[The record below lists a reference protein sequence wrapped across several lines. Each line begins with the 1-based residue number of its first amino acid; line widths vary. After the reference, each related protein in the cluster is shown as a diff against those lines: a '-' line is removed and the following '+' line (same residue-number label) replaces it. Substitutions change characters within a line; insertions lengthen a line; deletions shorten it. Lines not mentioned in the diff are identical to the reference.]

1 MKPITFE
8 SIRNLLKT
16 KKKQKDKSSI
26 DQSFKRSDS
35 FKRISIRKSY
45 LERGRKRNAAA
56 VLRGST
62 KNLVNINEFE
72 DQAKVVKNPADK
84 LKATGGGGESVDV
97 ADVNAGGSS
106 SIPKRLLASSSPVA
120 ELSFEEKL
128 ESNDAS
134 LDEKIRALQEI
145 NDRYINENRDLIEK
159 TYEVSRKVEKVKIK
173 KPPRP
178 SKQQQQHL
186 PVPSRANEVQSSD
199 LNCRAAGGGV
209 PERATVQT
217 GGRLPLP
224 GQETSGS
231 RGRVKNVSHVNIN
244 VNSDAI
250 PEEDE
255 AHEGG
260 GGGVG
265 RGKLAGEDTADDKSF
280 YSISTFTIESNNT
293 LTNNG
298 HHHSHNNTNASSK
311 KSFRGSF
318 STSNGQG
325 KTTVGSATTTTTTA
339 ELPTLV
345 TIRTYCEP
353 NALMQSTTHVN
364 ERYLETSFDS
374 CPEEPADRR
383 DGSMKQALLRVAK
396 DAPKSP
402 SLARDIT
409 ERQRS
414 PSRIPRINTQT
425 FKMIRSKSRDGIVIR
440 IPAMDDGDGPEGG
453 KDHSGAKSDSGGG
466 HNSKGSE
473 DNLNR
478 QLSNDSALDLIDV
491 DIKVDE
497 KDLLRHGSAQNLSNG
512 PVGVGGDTVEL
523 KNLKN
528 KYRKKAKKASVSSK
542 TGTLDVGED
551 ASNTFKSHENF
562 ELQRTPKSAASAA
575 TPDGTGAGLPEP
587 KFIFPSNYFEE
598 ENNIFYDQTTLLY
611 DDGELPSPEN
621 SIPYALRIKE
631 NPFTKN
637 KEFYSINT
645 GRIWKQL
652 NLGQQEEDLSILST
666 PGPRLVPP
674 PKVKNES
681 FKSMSSRDSGFS
693 LTLTK
698 PKNLFRR
705 KSKKAT
711 LLQRR
716 KPPKLAVS
724 RDGYFKRV
732 MVVQRNSSKRK
743 KSIRKQRIPGRDIF
757 RELYDENWSKLG
769 DGFEGDVS
777 AAVAAAGNDGTL
789 EPEAP
794 DFARDFENFCNDRRY
809 NQEIHDLEAFY
820 EEHLKRLRHYYIQ
833 KKKMNEAAIKE
844 FYRDYGAGRVAGSG
858 VGVGGIAGG
867 TPGAAVTAGG
877 GEVDEENDYYDT
889 FIVTKNETIR
899 FKNSALQQ
907 RYFQQTDAGLEFV
920 FPHPDKRKSG
930 PGGAGSVGPGG
941 KSAKATK
948 SSGGSG
954 SHHNTGTTTSG
965 RKQLF
970 HEVRPYG
977 SPLEPLTVSAA
988 AANHYTEEE
997 FLRTDPCVTAKALVN
1012 RYKEPAAV
1020 MAFKRSI
1027 SAPFGD
1033 SNFQLTAAPGDELK
1047 RIRSTS
1053 TGAIQGA
1060 ISLAS
1065 IFPSVNGDSKS
1076 NGRHKYLGKGDDEEL
1091 AVGHDD
1097 NDDDDVEDDHEDGD
1111 DDGEDDDDDGEFSEN
1126 EFLINSLGDNLYCMR
1141 CDKMNSD
1148 CECFEES
1155 GDPVMAKR
1163 KDSGKPMARR
1173 LKCKGAKRVLGPNG
1187 EVVVVVGEKADERR
1201 VKEEN
1206 GSANTNDDD
1215 DDDDDDEE
1223 EETEEQLDENDENY
1237 CDVFDYNDINIIH
1250 VNHKKKVKRKKSKK
1264 RTVRKN
1270 HSTLRRG
1277 SYWGDIT
1284 QKGYEKKRTRLLQP
1298 YVSKNVQHA
1307 AGRPDV
1313 LQPEEPIRSAGI
1325 TPVPPLV
1332 LRQLHQHPQHGPLN
1346 QLRQAMLSSATTSLP
1361 SGSTSS
1367 SAGGV
1372 FEEQPPSSAA
1382 PTTVPS
1388 LVGSQQAGGPG
1399 LYSSALVAA
1408 AAEAMFKAMRISPPQ
1423 PTQAGTSGPTLPGA
1437 PGCGSGGTLMDPPA
1451 PVILRPKVHQQQPT
1465 PEPHP
1470 DRSSNAPAAASGGPA
1485 DGKNSRNNRRIGRH
1499 ESRYTSEVR
1508 QEAVQQALAA
1518 LKNRP
1523 KPSLPMPS
1531 KRSSVLNRSPERD
1544 HDDSDSSTEDESI
1557 PEEGMLGRISTPDRD
1572 NYNLPRDHILT
1583 REPMKLPSSRDHH
1596 HHSQPQPLPPQQ
1608 KQPSQHGID
1617 RRPPQMIPTQPN
1629 STQHATLSD
1638 TSSAGSPPAVHR
1650 NNHQYQNKPGYDL
1663 TDLSDFQPQ
1672 QRTPYAA
1679 PDITQF
1685 SANTRRGADRVTRYV
1700 NLANQ
1705 EPGDTSTAGRW
1716 KVSAKI
1722 QQLLN
1727 TLKRPKRRPLPEFY
1741 EDNDIELEIA
1751 ANPKDPNAPK
1761 PEGSLMT
1768 PVQGEQ
1774 LIVPSGLPRTLEAAL
1789 QRYGTSS
1796 FKAPMATVLDPN
1808 GKMTTTLTYGKLLSR
1823 AQKIAYALSTKVFSK
1838 GPEQVSLKPG
1848 DRVALVYPNSDPLN
1862 FLTAWYGCMFR
1873 GLVPLPIELPLSS
1886 SDSPPQQVGFLLSS
1900 CGVHVALTSEACLK
1914 GLPKSSTGEVAKLK
1928 GWPRLHWFVTEH
1940 LPKVP
1945 KDFNTSNN
1953 RISEDSNA
1961 YIEYTTD
1968 KEGSVMGVTVT
1979 RQAMINHCRAMTMAC
1994 HYTEGETIVCVLDF
2008 KREVGL
2014 WHSILTSVLNGMHV
2028 LFIPYALMK
2037 LRPSSWMQLIT
2048 KYRASCCL
2056 VKSRD
2061 LHWGLLATKDHKEIS
2076 LSSLRMLLVADG
2088 ANPWSLSSCDQFL
2101 SVFQSKGLRPDAI
2114 CPCASSSEVFT
2125 VSLRRPGRSAVGG
2138 YNQSATGRG
2147 VLSMSALS
2155 HGVVRVD
2162 SEDSLTSL
2170 TLQDCGQVMPS
2181 ATMVV
2186 VNAEGS
2192 PVLCKTDQV
2201 GEICVTSGSSGTA
2214 YYGLEGMTNSTFKVQ
2229 PLLEPPVTKDGETIP
2244 GKPIGEETYVR
2255 SGLLGFLGP
2264 GGLVFVCGS
2273 RDGLMTVTGRKHN
2286 SDDII
2291 ATVLAV
2297 EPMRF
2302 IYRGRIAVF
2311 SIKVLRDERVCVIA
2325 EQRPDCSEEESFQWM
2340 SRVLQAVD
2348 SIHQV
2353 GIYCL
2358 ALVPPNHLPK
2368 TPLGGIHLT
2377 EARRRFLEGSLH
2389 PANVLMCPHTCVTNL
2404 PKPREMHHGS
2414 IQQLQISGTSSSS
2427 SASNLLGA
2435 VGTGVT
2441 TGSTAGVAGAD
2452 ASVGPASVM
2461 VGNLVQGNRLA
2472 SAQGRDIGLA
2482 DDNERKHQLITG
2494 VLRWR
2499 ANSSPDHV
2507 LYTLL
2512 NAKGAVAK
2520 TLTCSELHKRAEK
2533 IAALLQ
2539 ERGKV
2544 NPGDHVA
2551 LIFPPGLDLICAFYG
2566 CLYLGAVPVT
2576 IRPPHPQNL
2585 ITTLPTVRMIVD
2597 VSKSGIILSI
2607 QSIIKLLKSREAAT
2621 SIDPKSWPTILD
2633 IEDNPKR
2640 KLAAIANSTLDSTAY
2655 LDFSVSTC
2663 GRLSGVI
2670 ITHRSLSS
2678 LCASLKLA
2686 CELYPSRHVALCLDP
2701 YCGLGFSMWTLISVY
2716 SGHHSILIAPYE
2728 VEANP
2733 SLWLSTLSQY
2743 RVRDT
2748 FCSYGVIELC
2758 TKALSNSIQALKQRN
2773 INLGCVRTCVVVAE
2787 ERPRVQLTQQFC
2799 KLFQALGL
2807 NTRCVSTSFGCRV
2820 NPAICV
2826 QGASSAESAQVYVD
2840 LRALR
2845 NNRVALVERGA
2856 PNSLCLV
2863 ESGKLLPGV
2872 KVIIA
2877 NPDSKGQCGDSHLG
2891 EIWVQSP
2898 HNSNGYFTI
2907 YGDETDY
2914 NDHFNAKLVTGCST
2928 SDIWARTGYLGFLRR
2943 TECSQA
2949 GSILDETTP
2958 SIASRDSD
2966 TESIHSQGHNTLNST
2981 TSSNAATPAT
2991 TAVVGSNEQEL
3002 HDAVYVVGA
3011 LDEVITLRGMHYH
3024 PIDIENSVLRCH
3036 KKIAECAVF
3045 TWTNLLVVV
3054 VELDGNESEAL
3065 DLVPLVTNT
3074 VLEEHQLIVGVVV
3087 VVDPGVVPIN
3097 SRGEKQRMH
3106 LRDGFLADQLD
3117 PIYVAYNM

>member
-45 LERGRKRNAAA
+45 LERGRKRNAAS
-56 VLRGST
+56 VLRSST

-72 DQAKVVKNPADK
+72 NQAKVVKQPDK
-84 LKATGGGGESVDV
+84 LVKTANNNE
-97 ADVNAGGSS
+97 
-106 SIPKRLLASSSPVA
+106 ASSSTGPKESFRPVH

-145 NDRYINENRDLIEK
+145 NDRYISENQNLIEK
-159 TYEVSRKVEKVKIK
+159 SYEATKTVEKVKIK

-178 SKQQQQHL
+178 SKLGFQK
-186 PVPSRANEVQSSD
+186 SRENDTQTTIPTDLKARSSESNNT
-199 LNCRAAGGGV
+199 L
-209 PERATVQT
+209 
-217 GGRLPLP
+217 
-224 GQETSGS
+224 TSGDTLES
-231 RGRVKNVSHVNIN
+231 TRAKNISHVSITT
-244 VNSDAI
+244 SDVI

-255 AHEGG
+255 STVYSFEPETQSMT
-260 GGGVG
+260 
-265 RGKLAGEDTADDKSF
+265 RKTDDLDDKSF
-280 YSISTFTIESNNT
+280 YSISTFTIESNT
-293 LTNNG
+293 M
-298 HHHSHNNTNASSK
+298 NNTNASSK
-311 KSFRGSF
+311 KSFRSNF
-318 STSNGQG
+318 STS
-325 KTTVGSATTTTTTA
+325 TATK

-345 TIRTYCEP
+345 TIKTYCEP
-353 NALMQSTTHVN
+353 NASIQSTTHVN
-364 ERYLETSFDS
+364 EKYLETSFDS
-374 CPEEPADRR
+374 YPEDTLTKKTEILSKKAASLNKPTSAHNKASSD
-383 DGSMKQALLRVAK
+383 SKTSSLK
-396 DAPKSP
+396 DSRPK
-402 SLARDIT
+402 
-409 ERQRS
+409 
-414 PSRIPRINTQT
+414 INTQT
-425 FKMIRSKSRDGIVIR
+425 FKMIRSKSREGIVIR
-440 IPAMDDGDGPEGG
+440 IPAIDGDQIPGVTPTINH
-453 KDHSGAKSDSGGG
+453 DHQE
-466 HNSKGSE
+466 SE
-473 DNLNR
+473 NLNR

-497 KDLLRHGSAQNLSNG
+497 KDMQTNN
-512 PVGVGGDTVEL
+512 TVEL
-523 KNLKN
+523 KNQKN
-528 KYRKKAKKASVSSK
+528 KYKKKLRKSGGK
-542 TGTLDVGED
+542 TATLDLED
-551 ASNTFKSHENF
+551 CRNNTFKSHEHF
-562 ELQRTPKSAASAA
+562 ELERG
-575 TPDGTGAGLPEP
+575 GTSRERPEP

-598 ENNIFYDQTTLLY
+598 ENNIFYDQTVY
-611 DDGELPSPEN
+611 DDTEIPSPEN

-652 NLGQQEEDLSILST
+652 NLGQEEDLSILSAT
-666 PGPRLVPP
+666 PRIPVP
-674 PKVKNES
+674 KTKNES

-716 KPPKLAVS
+716 KPKLAVS

-732 MVVQRNSSKRK
+732 MVVQRNSSKK
-743 KSIRKQRIPGRDIF
+743 KRSIRKTRMQSKDIF
-757 RELYDENWSKLG
+757 RELYDENWTKL
-769 DGFEGDVS
+769 DDDFTDQQ
-777 AAVAAAGNDGTL
+777 
-789 EPEAP
+789 AP
-794 DFARDFENFCNDRRY
+794 DFARDFENFCNNRRY
-809 NQEIHDLEAFY
+809 HQRIDDLEAFY

-833 KKKMNEAAIKE
+833 KKKLNEAAIKE
-844 FYRDYGAGRVAGSG
+844 FYRDYN
-858 VGVGGIAGG
+858 
-867 TPGAAVTAGG
+867 
-877 GEVDEENDYYDT
+877 GETVDNENDYYDS
-889 FIVTKNETIR
+889 FIVTKNDTIR
-899 FKNSALQQ
+899 IRNQMQKKYLQE
-907 RYFQQTDAGLEFV
+907 REAETSMEYM
-920 FPHPDKRKSG
+920 FPHPDKRKANG
-930 PGGAGSVGPGG
+930 LAAKQKAKG
-941 KSAKATK
+941 KK
-948 SSGGSG
+948 
-954 SHHNTGTTTSG
+954 H
-965 RKQLF
+965 LF
-970 HEVRPYG
+970 HEVRAYG
-977 SPLEPLTVSAA
+977 SASEPLSSMELGTKGTDVVRELKLLRSAA
-988 AANHYTEEE
+988 YAASNFHLLPSGKVDRAANTSQ
-997 FLRTDPCVTAKALVN
+997 N
-1012 RYKEPAAV
+1012 RNEGQV
-1020 MAFKRSI
+1020 H
-1027 SAPFGD
+1027 
-1033 SNFQLTAAPGDELK
+1033 E
-1047 RIRSTS
+1047 
-1053 TGAIQGA
+1053 
-1060 ISLAS
+1060 ISLANV
-1065 IFPSVNGDSKS
+1065 FPSVDGKIKS
-1076 NGRHKYLGKGDDEEL
+1076 SHDENRARTEEL
-1091 AVGHDD
+1091 D
-1097 NDDDDVEDDHEDGD
+1097 EGD
-1111 DDGEDDDDDGEFSEN
+1111 EEFSEN
-1126 EFLINSLGDNLYCMR
+1126 EFLINSIGENLYCVR
-1141 CDKMNSD
+1141 CDKVNSD
-1148 CECFEES
+1148 CDCYDDTTETTNDNSNDNDEEDEFREQHGE
-1155 GDPVMAKR
+1155 GDDNVP
-1163 KDSGKPMARR
+1163 
-1173 LKCKGAKRVLGPNG
+1173 
-1187 EVVVVVGEKADERR
+1187 
-1201 VKEEN
+1201 
-1206 GSANTNDDD
+1206 DDD
-1215 DDDDDDEE
+1215 DDDDDDE
-1223 EETEEQLDENDENY
+1223 NY
-1237 CDVFDYNDINIIH
+1237 CDVHEFNDINIVH

-1264 RTVRKN
+1264 RVRKN

-1298 YVSKNVQHA
+1298 YSTKNAQQA

-1313 LQPEEPIRSAGI
+1313 HADDPSSQR
-1325 TPVPPLV
+1325 V
-1332 LRQLHQHPQHGPLN
+1332 LRPVQHHMSP
-1346 QLRQAMLSSATTSLP
+1346 STTS
-1361 SGSTSS
+1361 SGSSS
-1367 SAGGV
+1367 S
-1372 FEEQPPSSAA
+1372 EHQRKD
-1382 PTTVPS
+1382 VPS
-1388 LVGSQQAGGPG
+1388 LNTNFSN
-1399 LYSSALVAA
+1399 LALHSPAIVAA
-1408 AAEAMFKAMRISPPQ
+1408 AAALAKSPSKSANVTSSTVADGERVEPAETHVIMRQ
-1423 PTQAGTSGPTLPGA
+1423 KHQQYLR
-1437 PGCGSGGTLMDPPA
+1437 PPA
-1451 PVILRPKVHQQQPT
+1451 PTQTTPVVSTNSSGQPLPPPLETSFDRTSNNNQT
-1465 PEPHP
+1465 P
-1470 DRSSNAPAAASGGPA
+1470 SN
-1485 DGKNSRNNRRIGRH
+1485 NSRNNRRIGRH

-1544 HDDSDSSTEDESI
+1544 HDDTDSSTDDESI
-1557 PEEGMLGRISTPDRD
+1557 PEEGILGGRISTPDRD
-1572 NYNLPRDHILT
+1572 NYNLPRDHILG
-1583 REPMKLPSSRDHH
+1583 REPMKLPSTRDHH
-1596 HHSQPQPLPPQQ
+1596 HLGQQ
-1608 KQPSQHGID
+1608 KQSSQPAPIE
-1617 RRPPQMIPTQPN
+1617 RRPPQSIPTPN
-1629 STQHATLSD
+1629 TQHATLSD

-1650 NNHQYQNKPGYDL
+1650 TYYNQKNSYDITDISEYQP
-1663 TDLSDFQPQ
+1663 
-1672 QRTPYAA
+1672 RPYAA

-1700 NLANQ
+1700 NLSNQ

-1761 PEGSLMT
+1761 PEGSVMT
-1768 PVQGEQ
+1768 AVQGEQ

-1838 GPEQVSLKPG
+1838 GPEQISLKPG
-1848 DRVALVYPNSDPLN
+1848 DRVALVYPNSDPLS

-1900 CGVHVALTSEACLK
+1900 CGVQVALTSEACLK

-1945 KDFNTSNN
+1945 KDFNTNNN
-1953 RISEDSNA
+1953 RICEDSIA

-1979 RQAMINHCRAMTMAC
+1979 RQSMINHCRALTMAC

-2037 LRPSSWMQLIT
+2037 LKPSSWMQLIT

-2125 VSLRRPGRSAVGG
+2125 VSLRRPGRSAGG
-2138 YNQSATGRG
+2138 YNQSASGRG
-2147 VLSMSALS
+2147 VLSMAALS

-2186 VNAEGS
+2186 VNAEGP

-2201 GEICVTSGSSGTA
+2201 GEICVTSGSTGTS
-2214 YYGLEGMTNSTFKVQ
+2214 YFGLDGMTNSTFKVQ
-2229 PLLEPPVTKDGETIP
+2229 PLTEPSPVKEGEIQTP
-2244 GKPIGEETYVR
+2244 GKPISDESYVR

-2286 SDDII
+2286 ADDII

-2297 EPMRF
+2297 EPVRF

-2404 PKPREMHHGS
+2404 PKPRELHH
-2414 IQQLQISGTSSSS
+2414 
-2427 SASNLLGA
+2427 
-2435 VGTGVT
+2435 
-2441 TGSTAGVAGAD
+2441 D

-2512 NAKGAVAK
+2512 NSKGAVAK

-2621 SIDPKSWPTILD
+2621 SIDPKSWPVILD

-2758 TKALSNSIQALKQRN
+2758 TKALSNSIQMLKQRN
-2773 INLGCVRTCVVVAE
+2773 VNLGCVRTCVVVAE

-2872 KVIIA
+2872 RVIIA

-2914 NDHFNAKLVTGCST
+2914 NDHFNAKLVTGCSI
-2928 SDIWARTGYLGFLRR
+2928 SESWARTGYLGFLRR

-2966 TESIHSQGHNTLNST
+2966 NESIHSQGHNTLNST
-2981 TSSNAATPAT
+2981 TSSNAGNT
-2991 TAVVGSNEQEL
+2991 TIGASGNEQEL
-3002 HDAVYVVGA
+3002 HDAVYIVGA
-3011 LDEVITLRGMHYH
+3011 LDEVITLRGMYYH

>member
-56 VLRGST
+56 VLRSST

-72 DQAKVVKNPADK
+72 DQAKVIKPPDK
-84 LKATGGGGESVDV
+84 SSKAS
-97 ADVNAGGSS
+97 GSS
-106 SIPKRLLASSSPVA
+106 NEASGSSGTKDDPPRPTR
-120 ELSFEEKL
+120 ELTFEEKL

-145 NDRYINENRDLIEK
+145 NDRYISENQNLTEK
-159 TYEVSRKVEKVKIK
+159 TYEATKHVEKVKIK

-178 SKQQQQHL
+178 SKLKKNRETEAQTSNSIDLKSKSTESLNTLTSTDTIESH
-186 PVPSRANEVQSSD
+186 SRA
-199 LNCRAAGGGV
+199 
-209 PERATVQT
+209 
-217 GGRLPLP
+217 
-224 GQETSGS
+224 
-231 RGRVKNVSHVNIN
+231 KNVSHVNIN
-244 VNSDAI
+244 ATDVI

-255 AHEGG
+255 STIYSYEPEAQSTS
-260 GGGVG
+260 
-265 RGKLAGEDTADDKSF
+265 RKTEDADDKSF
-280 YSISTFTIESNNT
+280 YSISTFTIESNT
-293 LTNNG
+293 L
-298 HHHSHNNTNASSK
+298 NNTNASSK
-311 KSFRGSF
+311 KSFRSSF
-318 STSNGQG
+318 STST
-325 KTTVGSATTTTTTA
+325 KTK

-345 TIRTYCEP
+345 TIKTYCEP
-353 NALMQSTTHVN
+353 NAFMQSTTHVN

-374 CPEEPADRR
+374 YPEDTLTQTVSKS
-383 DGSMKQALLRVAK
+383 DIILAK
-396 DAPKSP
+396 SASLQKAQSNTEKLPSEVKTSSLKDTRPK
-402 SLARDIT
+402 
-409 ERQRS
+409 
-414 PSRIPRINTQT
+414 INTQT
-425 FKMIRSKSRDGIVIR
+425 FKMIRSKSREGIVIR
-440 IPAMDDGDGPEGG
+440 IPAIDIDPDPTDKKKLDREP
-453 KDHSGAKSDSGGG
+453 
-466 HNSKGSE
+466 

-497 KDLLRHGSAQNLSNG
+497 KDMQHN
-512 PVGVGGDTVEL
+512 TVEL
-523 KNLKN
+523 KNQKN
-528 KYRKKAKKASVSSK
+528 KYKKKLKKSAGK
-542 TGTLDVGED
+542 TATLDIED
-551 ASNTFKSHENF
+551 CRNHTFKSHENF
-562 ELQRTPKSAASAA
+562 DLEKGSTPKERI
-575 TPDGTGAGLPEP
+575 EP

-598 ENNIFYDQTTLLY
+598 ENNIFYDQTVY
-611 DDGELPSPEN
+611 DDTGNPSPEN

-652 NLGQQEEDLSILST
+652 NLGQEEDLSILSAA
-666 PGPRLVPP
+666 PRIPVP
-674 PKVKNES
+674 KTKNES

-716 KPPKLAVS
+716 KPKLAVS

-743 KSIRKQRIPGRDIF
+743 RSIRKSRMQSKDIF
-757 RELYDENWSKLG
+757 RELYDENWTKLG
-769 DGFEGDVS
+769 GDFL
-777 AAVAAAGNDGTL
+777 DHQ
-789 EPEAP
+789 AP
-794 DFARDFENFCNDRRY
+794 DFARDFENFCNTHRY
-809 NQEIHDLEAFY
+809 NQEMHDLEAFY

-833 KKKMNEAAIKE
+833 KKKLNEAAIKE
-844 FYRDYGAGRVAGSG
+844 FYRDYN
-858 VGVGGIAGG
+858 
-867 TPGAAVTAGG
+867 
-877 GEVDEENDYYDT
+877 GEDGEEDNDYYDS
-889 FIVTKNETIR
+889 FIATRNDTIR
-899 FKNSALQQ
+899 FRNDMQKK
-907 RYFQQTDAGLEFV
+907 YFQDKEAETSLEFM
-920 FPHPDKRKSG
+920 FPHPDKRKAS
-930 PGGAGSVGPGG
+930 PAA
-941 KSAKATK
+941 AKQK
-948 SSGGSG
+948 PK
-954 SHHNTGTTTSG
+954 G

-970 HEVRPYG
+970 HEVRPFG
-977 SPLEPLTVSAA
+977 SSVEPL
-988 AANHYTEEE
+988 NH
-997 FLRTDPCVTAKALVN
+997 
-1012 RYKEPAAV
+1012 KEARGNGSENAGQEV
-1020 MAFKRSI
+1020 KFRRASD
-1027 SAPFGD
+1027 A
-1033 SNFQLTAAPGDELK
+1033 NFQLLAPAAKADRALDAVKSTAKEGQVHE
-1047 RIRSTS
+1047 
-1053 TGAIQGA
+1053 
-1060 ISLAS
+1060 ISLANV
-1065 IFPSVNGDSKS
+1065 FPSVDGKNKSDLPNGTAD
-1076 NGRHKYLGKGDDEEL
+1076 GEDEC
-1091 AVGHDD
+1091 D
-1097 NDDDDVEDDHEDGD
+1097 
-1111 DDGEDDDDDGEFSEN
+1111 EDDDDDEFSEN
-1126 EFLINSLGDNLYCMR
+1126 EFLINSIGENLYCLR
-1141 CDKMNSD
+1141 CDKVNSD
-1148 CECFEES
+1148 CECYDDTTTTETANDNSNDNEEEEEDGGKEGAARVSS
-1155 GDPVMAKR
+1155 G
-1163 KDSGKPMARR
+1163 
-1173 LKCKGAKRVLGPNG
+1173 VLGAVEG
-1187 EVVVVVGEKADERR
+1187 EE
-1201 VKEEN
+1201 
-1206 GSANTNDDD
+1206 DDD
-1215 DDDDDDEE
+1215 DDDD
-1223 EETEEQLDENDENY
+1223 NY
-1237 CDVFDYNDINIIH
+1237 CDVFEFDDINIVH
-1250 VNHKKKVKRKKSKK
+1250 ANHKKKVKRKKSKK
-1264 RTVRKN
+1264 RVRKN

-1277 SYWGDIT
+1277 GYWGDIT

-1298 YVSKNVQHA
+1298 YLAKNA
-1307 AGRPDV
+1307 
-1313 LQPEEPIRSAGI
+1313 
-1325 TPVPPLV
+1325 
-1332 LRQLHQHPQHGPLN
+1332 
-1346 QLRQAMLSSATTSLP
+1346 
-1361 SGSTSS
+1361 
-1367 SAGGV
+1367 
-1372 FEEQPPSSAA
+1372 
-1382 PTTVPS
+1382 
-1388 LVGSQQAGGPG
+1388 QQ
-1399 LYSSALVAA
+1399 
-1408 AAEAMFKAMRISPPQ
+1408 
-1423 PTQAGTSGPTLPGA
+1423 
-1437 PGCGSGGTLMDPPA
+1437 
-1451 PVILRPKVHQQQPT
+1451 
-1465 PEPHP
+1465 
-1470 DRSSNAPAAASGGPA
+1470 
-1485 DGKNSRNNRRIGRH
+1485 
-1499 ESRYTSEVR
+1499 EVR

-1544 HDDSDSSTEDESI
+1544 HDDSDSSTDDESI
-1557 PEEGMLGRISTPDRD
+1557 PEEGIIGGRISTPDRD
-1572 NYNLPRDHILT
+1572 NYNLPRDHILG

-1596 HHSQPQPLPPQQ
+1596 HSSQQ
-1608 KQPSQHGID
+1608 KQQTQPAPIE
-1617 RRPPQMIPTQPN
+1617 RRPPQSIPTQN
-1629 STQHATLSD
+1629 TQHATLSD
-1638 TSSAGSPPAVHR
+1638 TSSAGSPPAMHR
-1650 NNHQYQNKPGYDL
+1650 TYYNQKNSYDI
-1663 TDLSDFQPQ
+1663 TDISEYQ
-1672 QRTPYAA
+1672 QRPYAA

-1700 NLANQ
+1700 NLSSQ
-1705 EPGDTSTAGRW
+1705 EPGDTGTAGRW

-1761 PEGSLMT
+1761 PEGNVMS

-1838 GPEQVSLKPG
+1838 GPEQISLKAG
-1848 DRVALVYPNSDPLN
+1848 DRVALVYPNSDPLS
-1862 FLTAWYGCMFR
+1862 FITAWYGCMFR

-1900 CGVHVALTSEACLK
+1900 CGVQVALTSEACLK

-1945 KDFNTSNN
+1945 KDFNTNNN
-1953 RISEDSNA
+1953 RISEDSIA

-1968 KEGSVMGVTVT
+1968 KEGSVMGVTVS
-1979 RQAMINHCRAMTMAC
+1979 RQSMINHCRALTMAC

-2037 LRPSSWMQLIT
+2037 LKPSSWMQLIT

-2125 VSLRRPGRSAVGG
+2125 VSLRRPGRSAGG

-2147 VLSMSALS
+2147 VLSMAALS

-2186 VNAEGS
+2186 VNAEGP

-2201 GEICVTSGSSGTA
+2201 GEICVTSGSTGTT
-2214 YYGLEGMTNSTFKVQ
+2214 YYGLDGMTNATFKVQ
-2229 PLLEPPVTKDGETIP
+2229 ALTEPSPVKEGEVQTP
-2244 GKPIGEETYVR
+2244 GKPISDELYVR

-2286 SDDII
+2286 ADDII

-2404 PKPREMHHGS
+2404 PKPRELHHGS
-2414 IQQLQISGTSSSS
+2414 IQQLQISGTTPSSSTS
-2427 SASNLLGA
+2427 IN
-2435 VGTGVT
+2435 
-2441 TGSTAGVAGAD
+2441 TAGTD

-2512 NAKGAVAK
+2512 NSKGAVAK

-2566 CLYLGAVPVT
+2566 CLYLGAIPVT

-2621 SIDPKSWPTILD
+2621 SIDPKSWPVILD

-2670 ITHRSLSS
+2670 ISHRSLSS

-2807 NTRCVSTSFGCRV
+2807 NMRCVSTSFGCRV

-2928 SDIWARTGYLGFLRR
+2928 SETWARTGYLGFLRR

-2966 TESIHSQGHNTLNST
+2966 NESIHSQGHNTLNST
-2981 TSSNAATPAT
+2981 TSSNAATT
-2991 TAVVGSNEQEL
+2991 TATGSGNEQEL
-3002 HDAVYVVGA
+3002 HDAVYIVGA
-3011 LDEVITLRGMHYH
+3011 LDEVITLRGMYYH